1 MAGIEYVPLKA
12 VRAPGQK
19 LNLPGGQ
26 WAGDGT
32 KRGKG
37 MLTKLI
43 QLRNVGLL
51 RSGAPKP
58 VAFEQV
64 TLLYA
69 ENGRGKSTIAN
80 ILRAAASL
88 DADALEPHQTID
100 SDEKPLVEM
109 LFVDG
114 QGAPNPLALSNGA
127 WSGSAPAVHVFDPG
141 FVESNVFSGQE
152 IRADQRQSLL
162 QFALGE
168 DAVNLEKRL
177 ASLVPQIAEATKRET
192 DAGKRI
198 AAFAKGMLPQDFI
211 KLQGVPDAQAKIDS
225 LRSRIEAAKN
235 LAPLSQRPMPEP
247 LPQIELDIAALFKI
261 LQTDFE
267 GVREDAKEAVQA
279 HFQRHGNPD
288 GLEAWVAQGRGYVT
302 GEDCP
307 FCGSDLEGADLLTAY
322 DAYFNEAYNAT
333 MKQVGA
339 LSRGVEARL
348 SDDKIEIMVPQ
359 LAANEARVK
368 AWADQLE
375 LEVPRF
381 DLELARSS
389 VTALRAAAADLAIRK
404 QQSPLEPVGTD
415 TDVATATNMLRQIRQ
430 QITAY
435 NDAINVL
442 TQRIRQYLAQL
453 NTESPAALAQS
464 VTRLEAAI
472 ARQTK
477 GAVQAV
483 HDFETAEKAK
493 KALNAE
499 KLEARKALDQLLPK
513 TLSVYQG
520 RINNLLRRFGA
531 GFEIV
536 RLEPDYTGGTLRSD
550 YALQIRG
557 RSVEVGKKAGA
568 GKSFGRMLSEGDK
581 RTLALSF
588 FLAKMQGLPGDL
600 SGKTIVFDDPMCSF
614 DHRRREATIASIV
627 EVVAR
632 GAQVLVL
639 CHDPHFLNDLRRRLS
654 RSHSQIKP
662 VVHEIR
668 RVKDDYSELGPCDL
682 DKICESDYQRAH
694 RMVREYVDGQSS
706 VDRRS
711 LAKELRPLMEG
722 FLKRRFPPPIL
733 EARAN
738 LGGIIKSITEG
749 AHPKLAHAK
758 QYVGKLD
765 ALNQF
770 DTRFHHD
777 DGNEQGAPNDAE
789 LQQFAKMTL
798 DVIYGDYSA
807 P

>member
-1 MAGIEYVPLKA
+1 MLK
-12 VRAPGQK
+12 K
-19 LNLPGGQ
+19 F
-26 WAGDGT
+26 
-32 KRGKG
+32 
-37 MLTKLI
+37 I

-51 RSGAPKP
+51 RNGAPKP

-64 TLLYA
+64 TLVYA

-80 ILRAAASL
+80 ILRAAASHDAGTL
-88 DADALEPHQTID
+88 DQHQTID
-100 SDEKPLVEM
+100 SDEKPLVE
-109 LFVDG
+109 LIFVDG
-114 QGAPNPLALSNGA
+114 QGVTSPLKLSNGA
-127 WSGSAPAVHVFDPG
+127 WSGNVPAVHVFDPG

-168 DAVNLEKRL
+168 DAVDLEKEL
-177 ASLVPQIAEATKRET
+177 ASLVPKIAEATKRET
-192 DAGKRI
+192 EAGKRI

-211 KLQGVPDAQAKIDS
+211 KLQDVPDAQAQIDS

-235 LAPLSQRPMPEP
+235 LAPLSKRPMPAP
-247 LPQIELDIAALFKI
+247 LPQIELDIEALFKI

-267 GVREDAKEAVQA
+267 GMREDAKEAVQG

-288 GLEAWVAQGRGYVT
+288 GLEAWVAQGRRYVT

-307 FCGSDLEGADLLTAY
+307 FCGSDLKGADLLTAY
-322 DAYFNEAYNAT
+322 DAYFNETYNAT

-375 LEVPRF
+375 LEVPKF
-381 DLELARSS
+381 DLDLARAS
-389 VTALRAAAADLAIRK
+389 VAALRAAAADLAARK
-404 QQSPLEPVGTD
+404 QQSPLESVGTD
-415 TDVATATNMLRQIRQ
+415 TDVATATNMLGQIRQ
-430 QITAY
+430 QIIAY
-435 NDAINVL
+435 NDAISVL

-464 VTRLEAAI
+464 VARLEATI
-472 ARQTK
+472 ARRTD

-483 HDFETAEKAK
+483 QDFEAAEEAK
-493 KALNAE
+493 RALNVK
-499 KLEARKALDQLLPK
+499 KLEARKALDQLLPQ
-513 TLSVYQG
+513 TLSMYQG
-520 RINNLLRRFGA
+520 RINSLLRRFGA

-568 GKSFGRMLSEGDK
+568 GKGFGRMLSEGDK
-581 RTLALSF
+581 RTLALAF
-588 FLAKMQGLPGDL
+588 FLAKVQGLPSDL
-600 SGKTIVFDDPMCSF
+600 SDKTIVFDDPMCSF
-614 DHRRREATIASIV
+614 DHRRREATISSIV
-627 EVVAR
+627 DVVAR
-632 GAQVLVL
+632 GAQVVVL
-639 CHDPHFLNDLRRRLS
+639 CHDPHFLNDLRRRLD
-654 RSHSQIKP
+654 RSHSHIKP
-662 VVHEIR
+662 VIQEIR
-668 RVKDDYSELGPCDL
+668 RVEDDYSELAPCDL
-682 DKICESDYQRAH
+682 DKVCESDYQRSH
-694 RMVREYVDGQSS
+694 RMVREYVDGQGS

-738 LGGIIKSITEG
+738 LGGIIKAITDG

-758 QYVGKLD
+758 QYVKKLD

-777 DGNEQGAPNDAE
+777 DGSEQGTPDDAE
-789 LQQFAKMTL
+789 LHEFAKMTL
-798 DVIYGDYSA
+798 EVIYGDYSE